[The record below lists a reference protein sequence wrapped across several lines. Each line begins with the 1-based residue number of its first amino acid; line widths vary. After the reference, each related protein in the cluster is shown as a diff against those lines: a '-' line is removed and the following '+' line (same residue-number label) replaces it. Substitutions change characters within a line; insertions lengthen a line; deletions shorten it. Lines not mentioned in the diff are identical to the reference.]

1 MKTLKSQ
8 LKSIGNSLATL
19 SQQVEKALKQ
29 IDTLQAPKKAPIKK
43 PVAKKARPKK
53 QVTVLDSVF
62 NVIKRTKKGVTVAK
76 LKEKTDLNPKQL
88 SNALYK
94 LTKQGKIEAISRGLY
109 VKK

>member
-1 MKTLKSQ
+1 MKKLQGQ
-8 LKSIGNSLATL
+8 LKSIANSLSTL
-19 SQQVEKALKQ
+19 SQRIEKVVEQ
-29 IDTLQAPKKAPIKK
+29 IDKLQSPKKAPIKK
-43 PVAKKARPKK
+43 AAVKKARPKK
-53 QVTVLDSVF
+53 QLTVLDTVF
-62 NVIKRTKKGVTVAK
+62 NAIKRTKKGLTVAK